1 MRQNMIEALADA
13 RTSVGF
19 FERDAKSIEAV
30 GEALKNDGTIKP
42 SELAEFYFYLREL
55 HEQAD
60 AAVKKLY
67 HVHDMLNKHL
77 IPSRLKDAGLD
88 AIRVPSIA
96 RSFSIVTKTSAS
108 FIDKDAGLEWLRGL
122 GAGEMIQETVNAQT
136 LSSFCR
142 NMILEKG
149 IDPPQDIVKVTSYD
163 TMSMVK
169 YKPKG
174 GEA

>member
-1 MRQNMIEALADA
+1 MRQNMIEVLADA
-13 RTSVGF
+13 GKSIKLLAK
-19 FERDAKSIEAV
+19 DAKSIEAV
-30 GEALKNDGTIKP
+30 GDAIKDDGTIKP
-42 SELAEFYFYLREL
+42 SELAEFYFHLKEL

-60 AAVKKLY
+60 QAVKKLY
-67 HVHDMLNKHL
+67 HVNDMLNKHL

-108 FIDKDAGLEWLRGL
+108 FIDKEKGLEWLRGM

-142 NMILEKG
+142 NMILENG
-149 IDPPQDIVKVTSYD
+149 IDPPQDIVKVSSYD

-169 YKPKG
+169 YKPKE
-174 GEA
+174 GE